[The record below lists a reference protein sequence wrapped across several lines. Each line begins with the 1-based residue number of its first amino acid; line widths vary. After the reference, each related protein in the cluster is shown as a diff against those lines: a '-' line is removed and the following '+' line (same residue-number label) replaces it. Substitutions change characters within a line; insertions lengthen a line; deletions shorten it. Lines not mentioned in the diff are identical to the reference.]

1 VSKGVREFTLFYFPC
16 TLLRIPTLTLS
27 DQSVGIMRQ
36 ILLGPFGSMGIM
48 NMKMRTI
55 CLEDVFVESFL
66 LMTALL
72 RIITADTD
80 YELAGALGSFIASS
94 CISLTT
100 SILVFDEGIQCS
112 CFRNKPICTWCC
124 CFWKSGVEVISD
136 KALLKTFNLVSLL
149 GICGALI
156 TIITECITF
165 FDLKEVHNPV
175 MHVPGMPVADKY
187 IERDHAIIVIC
198 IQVCIEFCPLIV
210 RNISHIHQFLY
221 SLI

>member
-1 VSKGVREFTLFYFPC
+1 
-16 TLLRIPTLTLS
+16 
-27 DQSVGIMRQ
+27 
-36 ILLGPFGSMGIM
+36 MGIM

-66 LMTALL
+66 LMTAIL
-72 RIITADTD
+72 RVITADTD

-124 CFWKSGVEVISD
+124 CFWQKGVDIISD
-136 KALLKTFNLVSLL
+136 KTLLKIFNIVSLL
-149 GICGALI
+149 GIAGALV

-165 FDLKEVHNPV
+165 FDMKEVHNPV
-175 MHVPGMPVADKY
+175 RCLWLLAWLLLFTH
-187 IERDHAIIVIC
+187 
-198 IQVCIEFCPLIV
+198 
-210 RNISHIHQFLY
+210 N
-221 SLI
+221 